1 MHYPHIEVILLAAGH
16 SKRMGTANKLLVDW
30 QGEPL
35 IRRSAARY
43 CALGMPVNIILGHEA
58 DAVKA
63 ALNGLPVSTTLNQ
76 AHMTGQQSSILA
88 GLSAAKA
95 QGDGVMMALGDQPLL
110 QTDDIA
116 ALCEAFLQSDKT
128 CIVLPQYKGQ
138 RGNPVLL
145 PALIARRL
153 KDAQAL
159 PRAYMDQH
167 PDAVHIFEAAN
178 THFTTDLD
186 TPEDLA
192 RLQSKF

>member
-1 MHYPHIEVILLAAGH
+1 
-16 SKRMGTANKLLVDW
+16 MGAVNKLLLDW

-43 CALGMPVNIILGHEA
+43 CALGMSVNIVLGHEA

-63 ALNGLPVSTTLNQ
+63 ALDGLPVSTVLNE
-76 AHMTGQQSSILA
+76 AHMTGQKSSVLA
-88 GLSAAKA
+88 GLTAAKA
-95 QGDGVMMALGDQPLL
+95 EGDGVIMALGDQPLL
-110 QTDDIA
+110 QTDDIS
-116 ALCEAFLQSDKT
+116 ALCDAFLQSDKT
-128 CIVLPQYKGQ
+128 RIVLPHFKGQ

-153 KDAQAL
+153 KEEQTL

-167 PDAVHIFEAAN
+167 PAKVHVFEAAN
-178 THFTTDLD
+178 PHFTTDLD